1 VSEQS
6 RPSIGEAVHAPAV
19 LRLLVSGSDGGEPR
33 IVELSQPFA
42 VVGSAKEADV
52 ALQSDDVSFRHAY
65 LQVLDGRLF
74 CLELGSTTGIFW
86 EDERR
91 SSGWLA
97 SSQSVRIGS
106 YTLQLLDDGLSPDF
120 DPQETGLRD
129 AKAFPRYTLEFC
141 DDTRSD
147 IVRSIDRRIT
157 LIGRHRGCHVRL
169 GSESVS
175 GVHCALVLTADG
187 LWVVDLLG
195 KGGTRLDQKNVRCGL
210 MENGSLLAVGE
221 YVMTVWRRESVPRG
235 AARVPPEPRG
245 LPNFEGPLLQTPTA
259 KPSTE
264 ERPWPESAMPDAAGL
279 SPTTGQ
285 PPENPEALNSN
296 RVGESVSEAGA
307 PDDGKGDWIGTLFA
321 VERHGGTLIIVPRF
335 SQGSFRD
342 SQLQIE
348 ANLLRLK
355 LADPAIRSLVID
367 LNALNYAGWDAI
379 GVVVALARQMELT
392 CRPAALCRPAPQ
404 MKETLTS
411 MGLALIW
418 PQYPSREAALAAVDE
433 HR

>member
-19 LRLLVSGSDGGEPR
+19 LRLLVSGSEGSEPR

-52 ALQSDDVSFRHAY
+52 TLQSANVGFRHAY

-86 EDERR
+86 GDERR
-91 SSGWLA
+91 SSGWL
-97 SSQSVRIGS
+97 SPSQPARIGS

-129 AKAFPRYTLEFC
+129 ANAFPRYTLEFC
-141 DDTRSD
+141 DDTLSD

-169 GSESVS
+169 DSESVS

-187 LWVVDLLG
+187 LWIVDLLG

-210 MENGSLLAVGE
+210 VENGSLLAVGA
-221 YVMTVWRRESVPRG
+221 YVITVWRRDSVPRT
-235 AARVPPEPRG
+235 AATVPPEPRG
-245 LPNFEGPLLQTPTA
+245 LPNFEGSLLQAPTA
-259 KPSTE
+259 MPSTE
-264 ERPWPESAMPDAAGL
+264 ERPSPESAMPDAAEL
-279 SPTTGQ
+279 SPTPGQ
-285 PPENPEALNSN
+285 PPEDQEAPNSN
-296 RVGESVSEAGA
+296 RVGDYVGEAGE
-307 PDDGKGDWIGTLFA
+307 PDDGKSDWIGTLFA
-321 VERHGGTLIIVPRF
+321 AERQGRTLIIVPRF
-335 SQGSFRD
+335 SQGTFRD

-348 ANLLRLK
+348 VNLLRLK

-367 LNALNYAGWDAI
+367 LHALNYADWDAI
-379 GVVVALARQMELT
+379 GVVVALARQMEVT
-392 CRPAALCRPAPQ
+392 GRPAALCCPTPQ
-404 MKETLTS
+404 MNETLTS